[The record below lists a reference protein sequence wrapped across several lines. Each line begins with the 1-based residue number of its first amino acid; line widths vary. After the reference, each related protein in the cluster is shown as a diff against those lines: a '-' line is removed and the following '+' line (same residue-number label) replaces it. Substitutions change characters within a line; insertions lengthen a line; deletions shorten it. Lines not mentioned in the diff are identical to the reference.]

1 MLKMFG
7 IKRWYSS
14 WFTILSLSSCSF
26 LLGKSIFDDEALFHT
41 HSFFL
46 LVVSP
51 NLQIDS
57 PHVVYTDDNNNRKK
71 DKKKDKKKD
80 ESSNGHQTIVRG
92 VQDSQTTRSI
102 IRRLLESTKTQ
113 TTTRFS
119 DRNFTGDDS
128 SERSRR
134 RRRRRWKERIRQ
146 YE

>member
-1 MLKMFG
+1 MTKHF
-7 IKRWYSS
+7 
-14 WFTILSLSSCSF
+14 
-26 LLGKSIFDDEALFHT
+26 
-41 HSFFL
+41 SFFL

-71 DKKKDKKKD
+71 ERKKERYKDKKKD

-128 SERSRR
+128 ERSR